1 MGAAGWWSR
10 RKSDQGSIMS
20 DHASPTPHIPG
31 RHLFPSDL
39 PYHSTRNPVRPSGRG
54 FRGKFAS
61 RKMRRMV
68 RCESLLEM
76 NCLYLA
82 EFARTIAAFDEQP
95 VSISYLISG
104 RRRRYTPDFRFLWQD
119 GREWFVEV
127 KPAEKLNTP
136 ENNERFAAIT
146 SHFESAGARFV
157 ALTEEQICQSH
168 RSKMVQ
174 YLLRMRP
181 KDSGSSAWA
190 DLSWD
195 DHRSASFAEAAQ
207 LLGSPKTVV
216 EALARRELACDLH
229 QPLTAGTSIRTFAE
243 ADDDALFV

>member
-1 MGAAGWWSR
+1 MT
-10 RKSDQGSIMS
+10 
-20 DHASPTPHIPG
+20 DHSSPTPHIPG
-31 RHLFPSDL
+31 RHLFPSQL

-61 RKMRRMV
+61 RKMGRMV

-82 EFARTIAAFDEQP
+82 EFARTITAFDEQP

-104 RRRRYTPDFRFLWQD
+104 RRRRYTPDFMFLWQD

-127 KPAEKLNTP
+127 KPAEKLTTP
-136 ENNERFAAIT
+136 ENNERFAAIA

-157 ALTEEQICQSH
+157 ALTEEQICHSRRLQL
-168 RSKMVQ
+168 VQ

-181 KDSGSSAWA
+181 NDSKHGDRPGLRWQGRCAA
-190 DLSWD
+190 T
-195 DHRSASFAEAAQ
+195 FAGAAQ
-207 LLGSPKTVV
+207 VLGGPKQVV
-216 EALARRELACDLH
+216 EALAHRDLVCDLKP
-229 QPLTAGTSIRTFAE
+229 PLTAQTVVRPFTE

>member
-1 MGAAGWWSR
+1 
-10 RKSDQGSIMS
+10 
-20 DHASPTPHIPG
+20 
-31 RHLFPSDL
+31 
-39 PYHSTRNPVRPSGRG
+39 
-54 FRGKFAS
+54 
-61 RKMRRMV
+61 
-68 RCESLLEM
+68 M

-82 EFARTIAAFDEQP
+82 EFARTIADFHEQP
-95 VSISYLISG
+95 VSISYLING

-127 KPAEKLNTP
+127 KPAEKLYTP

-146 SHFESAGARFV
+146 RHFESAGARFV
-157 ALTEEQICQSH
+157 ALTEEQICQSQ

-181 KDSGSSAWA
+181 NDSGPSAWA
-190 DLSWD
+190 GLSWD

-216 EALARRELACDLH
+216 EALARRDFVCDLH

-243 ADDDALFV
+243 ADDDALFI